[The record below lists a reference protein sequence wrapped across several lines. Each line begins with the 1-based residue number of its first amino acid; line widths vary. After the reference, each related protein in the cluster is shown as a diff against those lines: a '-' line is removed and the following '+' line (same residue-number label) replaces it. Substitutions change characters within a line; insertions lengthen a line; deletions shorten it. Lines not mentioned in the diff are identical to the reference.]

1 MIDGKEIF
9 DNIALAKANLEAIEW
24 LIYKEGEI
32 SEGYLKHKI
41 TRAKRNVDTVFNL
54 VSEVEE

>member
-1 MIDGKEIF
+1 MIDCKEIMG
-9 DNIALAKANLEAIEW
+9 NIVLAKVNLETIKY
-24 LIYKEGEI
+24 LLDKEGEI
-32 SEGYLKHKI
+32 SEDYLKHKI

>member
-9 DNIALAKANLEAIEW
+9 DNIVLAMASLDEIKYHLD
-24 LIYKEGEI
+24 KDGEI
-32 SEGYLKHKI
+32 SEDYLKHKI

-54 VSEVEE
+54 VSEVEK